1 MRLEP
6 FADILSRAT
15 GLDPASIG
23 EGGLARAVAAAMARA
38 GATDPGAY
46 LHLLSTSPEALR
58 DLVGETLVPETW
70 FFRDREPFRCLG
82 ERLRALARRGTAPRI
97 LSAPCATGEEAYS
110 IAITCLEA
118 GLPPGGFRLTAVDVS
133 AEALAVAARGQY
145 GRNSFREKMPDPS
158 RHFIRQGGGDRPVVW
173 AVKPEIAA
181 TVDFVQAN
189 IVSEGFLRHEKPFDI
204 IFSRNLLIYLNKD
217 ARSRLMAN
225 IGRLLAPGGLLFVGH
240 AEILCFLSEGYQA
253 VPHPRA
259 FACHRETARRKALAA
274 SPRPHPAASAAST
287 APAAPSTPGAPGVP
301 ATPGAPRTPP
311 PQAGRPSPA
320 GIPAWGR
327 KAAGKAPAP
336 APALAPEDVARA
348 PGGMQT
354 PAHPGRED
362 DLDMARRL
370 ADRGELAEAAALCRR
385 HLETGRPCAEAY
397 YLLGLVKAAEH
408 RVQEAKDLF
417 QKALYL
423 EPAHAACL
431 RHLALI
437 HEQIGD
443 AAKAALYRQR
453 LGRLSETG
461 GLQA

>member
-46 LHLLSTSPEALR
+46 LHLLSTSSEALR

-253 VPHPRA
+253 VPHPGA

-274 SPRPHPAASAAST
+274 SPRPHPAASAAT
-287 APAAPSTPGAPGVP
+287 AVTTASDEPG
-301 ATPGAPRTPP
+301 TPGAPRTPP

-336 APALAPEDVARA
+336 APALALATSSGA
-348 PGGMQT
+348 PGVMQT
-354 PAHPGRED
+354 PAHPGRAD
-362 DLDMARRL
+362 DLDMARG
-370 ADRGELAEAAALCRR
+370 AAVRG
-385 HLETGRPCAEAY
+385 GRDSGAPSR
-397 YLLGLVKAAEH
+397 GTKARA
-408 RVQEAKDLF
+408 
-417 QKALYL
+417 
-423 EPAHAACL
+423 
-431 RHLALI
+431 
-437 HEQIGD
+437 
-443 AAKAALYRQR
+443 
-453 LGRLSETG
+453 
-461 GLQA
+461 

>member
-6 FADILSRAT
+6 FADILSRAI

-23 EGGLARAVAAAMARA
+23 KGGLARAVSAAMARA

-46 LHLLSTSPEALR
+46 LQLLSTSPEALR
-58 DLVGETLVPETW
+58 DLVRETLVPETW

-118 GLPPGGFRLTAVDVS
+118 GLPPGGFQLTAVDVS
-133 AEALAVAARGQY
+133 DETLAVAARGQY
-145 GRNSFREKMPDPS
+145 GRNSFREDIPGVS
-158 RHFIRQGGGDRPVVW
+158 RHFILQDGDERPAVW
-173 AVKPEIAA
+173 TVRPEIAA

-204 IFSRNLLIYLNKD
+204 IFSRNFLIYLNME
-217 ARSRLMAN
+217 ARKRLMAN
-225 IGRLLAPGGLLFVGH
+225 IGRLLAPEGLLFVGH
-240 AEILCFLSEGYQA
+240 SEILCFMSEGYQA
-253 VPHPRA
+253 VPHPRS
-259 FACHRETARRKALAA
+259 FACCRESARMKTMAA
-274 SPRPHPAASAAST
+274 SLRP
-287 APAAPSTPGAPGVP
+287 APAAPAPTAALYAPAAQGAQGAQGAARGKNVPGNAP
-301 ATPGAPRTPP
+301 PRSL
-311 PQAGRPSPA
+311 ADVS
-320 GIPAWGR
+320 
-327 KAAGKAPAP
+327 KAPA
-336 APALAPEDVARA
+336 VARTPGR
-348 PGGMQT
+348 PGG
-354 PAHPGRED
+354 ED
-362 DLDMARRL
+362 LLDMAGRL

-385 HLETGRPCAEAY
+385 HLEIDRPSAEAY
-397 YLLGLVKAAEH
+397 YLLGLVEAAEH
-408 RVQEAKDLF
+408 RVQEARTLF

-443 AAKAALYRQR
+443 AARADLYRQR
-453 LGRLSETG
+453 LRRLSETG
-461 GLQA
+461 GLEA